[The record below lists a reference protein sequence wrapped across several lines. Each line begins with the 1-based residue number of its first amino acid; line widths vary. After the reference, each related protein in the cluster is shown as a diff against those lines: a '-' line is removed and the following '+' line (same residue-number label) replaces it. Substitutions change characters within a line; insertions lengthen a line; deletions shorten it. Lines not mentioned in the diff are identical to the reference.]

1 MKNIVIVGG
10 GTAGW
15 LTALYAKKT
24 FPNDNVSVVQSKEI
38 GILGAGEGSTPNLV
52 ALFDY
57 LEIPVSDLIS
67 KAKATIKTGI
77 KFTNWSKD
85 NNFYYHDF
93 GKKFTL
99 PNEDLISYKLSD
111 YDVQLQEDTLHIM
124 QINEKNQP
132 AFSSRYSEK
141 NLVPFVY
148 NDTYKNSS
156 NPIYNF
162 DQMGSWSIHFDA
174 KLLAKLL
181 EEIGLT
187 RGINNIFGTVK
198 DINSENNIDIDSITL
213 NDETK
218 IKTDFIF
225 DCTGFYKVFIGKH
238 FKSEWVSFQESL
250 PMKKAIPFFI
260 DIDKENIPAYTE
272 SIAMNYGWMWKIP
285 LQHRYGCGYVYDSDF
300 ISNEDAKKEI
310 EKFLGFEPDYPKVDP
325 FLFNPGC
332 YKEIWKGNCL
342 AVGLASA
349 FVEPLEATSIFQTV
363 VMLRSFFANKHHI
376 FNRNN
381 KYIENFNKAYLKN
394 TEEVM
399 DFIYLHYMTDKNN
412 NDFWINFTNKN
423 KMTEKLKEK
432 VFLLNQ
438 SILADWDTTVP
449 FSSTSYYQVS
459 FGINLLNI
467 NNIKE
472 IINENNLSRFN
483 KNVEKNEL
491 IMKELSDNFITH
503 SNFLKFM
510 GGFQD

>member
-198 DINSENNIDIDSITL
+198 DIISENNIDIFG
-213 NDETK
+213 E
-218 IKTDFIF
+218 
-225 DCTGFYKVFIGKH
+225 VM
-238 FKSEWVSFQESL
+238 KS
-250 PMKKAIPFFI
+250 
-260 DIDKENIPAYTE
+260 
-272 SIAMNYGWMWKIP
+272 
-285 LQHRYGCGYVYDSDF
+285 
-300 ISNEDAKKEI
+300 
-310 EKFLGFEPDYPKVDP
+310 P
-325 FLFNPGC
+325 FLP
-332 YKEIWKGNCL
+332 KG
-342 AVGLASA
+342 
-349 FVEPLEATSIFQTV
+349 
-363 VMLRSFFANKHHI
+363 FF
-376 FNRNN
+376 
-381 KYIENFNKAYLKN
+381 
-394 TEEVM
+394 
-399 DFIYLHYMTDKNN
+399 
-412 NDFWINFTNKN
+412 
-423 KMTEKLKEK
+423 
-432 VFLLNQ
+432 
-438 SILADWDTTVP
+438 
-449 FSSTSYYQVS
+449 
-459 FGINLLNI
+459 
-467 NNIKE
+467 
-472 IINENNLSRFN
+472 
-483 KNVEKNEL
+483 
-491 IMKELSDNFITH
+491 
-503 SNFLKFM
+503 FM
-510 GGFQD
+510 

>member
-1 MKNIVIVGG
+1 MIRSE
-10 GTAGW
+10 GT
-15 LTALYAKKT
+15 
-24 FPNDNVSVVQSKEI
+24 
-38 GILGAGEGSTPNLV
+38 
-52 ALFDY
+52 
-57 LEIPVSDLIS
+57 
-67 KAKATIKTGI
+67 
-77 KFTNWSKD
+77 
-85 NNFYYHDF
+85 
-93 GKKFTL
+93 
-99 PNEDLISYKLSD
+99 
-111 YDVQLQEDTLHIM
+111 
-124 QINEKNQP
+124 
-132 AFSSRYSEK
+132 
-141 NLVPFVY
+141 
-148 NDTYKNSS
+148 
-156 NPIYNF
+156 
-162 DQMGSWSIHFDA
+162 
-174 KLLAKLL
+174 
-181 EEIGLT
+181 EEI
-187 RGINNIFGTVK
+187 
-198 DINSENNIDIDSITL
+198 
-213 NDETK
+213 TK
-218 IKTDFIF
+218 IEEEIK
-225 DCTGFYKVFIGKH
+225 
-238 FKSEWVSFQESL
+238 
-250 PMKKAIPFFI
+250 
-260 DIDKENIPAYTE
+260 
-272 SIAMNYGWMWKIP
+272 
-285 LQHRYGCGYVYDSDF
+285 
-300 ISNEDAKKEI
+300 NEEVKKEI